1 VAEMTFSCFEPG
13 SQMVKCDPREGK
25 YSKCLLGPF
34 PPYVALK
41 INSKVAC
48 ALLYRGDVAPK
59 DTQAAVASI
68 KTKRTI
74 QFVDW
79 CPTGFKVCYFQR
91 FIMEFLSHHA
101 LYYLQ
106 LGICYEAPACV
117 PGGDLAKTTR
127 SLCMLSKLVYL
138 RLYLVHDL
146 TVG

>member
-1 VAEMTFSCFEPG
+1 
-13 SQMVKCDPREGK
+13 MVKCDLCEGK
-25 YSKCLLGPF
+25 YSKCLLGLF

-79 CPTGFKVCYFQR
+79 CTTVFKVCHFQR

-101 LYYLQ
+101 RCYLQ
-106 LGICYEAPACV
+106 LSICYEAPACV

-127 SLCMLSKLVYL
+127 SLCMLSKLVHL
-138 RLYLVHDL
+138 RLYLAHDL
-146 TVG
+146 TIC

>member
-1 VAEMTFSCFEPG
+1 MTFSCFKPG

-25 YSKCLLGPF
+25 YSKCLLGLF

-59 DTQAAVASI
+59 DIQAAVTSI
-68 KTKRTI
+68 KTTI

-91 FIMEFLSHHA
+91 FIMEF
-101 LYYLQ
+101 YLIM
-106 LGICYEAPACV
+106 LIVTYSWVFATKPPLVCLVAILRRL
-117 PGGDLAKTTR
+117 LAVFVCFP
-127 SLCMLSKLVYL
+127 S
-138 RLYLVHDL
+138 
-146 TVG
+146 